1 MEAEILG
8 ERLELAKLFLLGGG
22 LNGEGLAFVVG
33 GILAIRPWARTLGRQ
48 CGADLSLTTWVP

>member
-22 LNGEGLAFVVG
+22 LNGEGLGFVVG
-33 GILAIRPWARTLGRQ
+33 GALEIGP
-48 CGADLSLTTWVP
+48 

>member
-22 LNGEGLAFVVG
+22 LNGEGLGFVVG
-33 GILAIRPWARTLGRQ
+33 GVLAIRP
-48 CGADLSLTTWVP
+48 